1 MVLREPRGQGHLV
14 DAETLMGLSEEQ
26 REDAASTDDAT
37 SDKEGKKHPGF
48 SVSPFFK
55 YLPLSKHS

>member
-37 SDKEGKKHPGF
+37 SHF
-48 SVSPFFK
+48 
-55 YLPLSKHS
+55 